1 MAGCVESSVLQWCG
15 VAPVSSQHPGAGE
28 CWPGLQHL
36 CSTSAGAAAATATSS
51 DSRLKHS
58 FWDIFGENLH
68 ILKRSF
74 KAVSVAMATLCSVS
88 A

>member
-1 MAGCVESSVLQWCG
+1 MAGCVESSALQWCG
-15 VAPVSSQHPGAGE
+15 VAPVGSQHPGPGE

-36 CSTSAGAAAATATSS
+36 CSTSAVPVTSS

-74 KAVSVAMATLCSVS
+74 KAVSVAIATLCSVS

>member
-1 MAGCVESSVLQWCG
+1 MYCSGAAWLQSAVSIRDQESVG
-15 VAPVSSQHPGAGE
+15 PV
-28 CWPGLQHL
+28 
-36 CSTSAGAAAATATSS
+36 CSTSAVPVTSS

-58 FWDIFGENLH
+58 FWDIFGKNLH